1 MEKDFISLPLV
12 APDEC
17 GDTDCE
23 GSSVSDEVVS
33 ECGEA
38 TEYGKVTEYSKV
50 SECGKATGCGDS
62 ACAGFR
68 EDFSSEDEA
77 FMRHALALARKAE
90 ALDEVPVGAVAVK
103 DGVIIGEG
111 YNTRETGKCALD
123 HAEMHAI
130 SEACKALGGWRLPGV
145 TLYVTM
151 EPCCMCAG
159 AVVNARIP
167 RVVYGTPD
175 LRFGAFGVNEQRVAV
190 HRCVVADAGDVH
202 AQTRK
207 AAAGLQKRAD
217 VVGHGGDVGLFH
229 GRAPS
234 RKRIGV

>member
-23 GSSVSDEVVS
+23 GSSVYDEV
-33 ECGEA
+33 
-38 TEYGKVTEYSKV
+38 V
-50 SECGKATGCGDS
+50 SECGKATGLGDS
-62 ACAGFR
+62 AFVGFR

-175 LRFGAFGVNEQRVAV
+175 LRFGAFGSLFDLSAMAVN
-190 HRCVVADAGDVH
+190 HRP
-202 AQTRK
+202 T
-207 AAAGLQKRAD
+207 
-217 VVGHGGDVGLFH
+217 VVGGLLLEECRGMLQGYFK
-229 GRAPS
+229 
-234 RKRIGV
+234 RKREKK